1 MSLTLITMNSITNRR
16 FIIKLQY
23 TVHQVVIRK
32 TLQIVLTFVIH
43 LDKYTYISRSV
54 ILCGGLTDP
63 LHHQH
68 QKELQGLFNLLLKYI
83 VILHT
88 HTSM

>member
-32 TLQIVLTFVIH
+32 TLQIVLTFVKNVFKVNRKK
-43 LDKYTYISRSV
+43 LTAPVCEAESRSTTKCT
-54 ILCGGLTDP
+54 IA
-63 LHHQH
+63 
-68 QKELQGLFNLLLKYI
+68 
-83 VILHT
+83 
-88 HTSM
+88 